1 MECRHHFAAEDAGS
15 DDWYDYFPTENWD
28 AAILGDGTLGAGE
41 QGLRT
46 VLIVDDTEDNLDLLE
61 DLLDDHSVKIIRA
74 SSGPEAIQAAKRG
87 RLDLVILDVNMP
99 EMDGFEAARRLR
111 QTEFGADVPII
122 FLTAYRTSDRVLV
135 TGLGAG
141 ANDYVTKPFAK
152 DDLLA
157 RVEVLLRRG
166 STSHR

>member
-1 MECRHHFAAEDAGS
+1 MLPDSVKLIRACSGFEAV
-15 DDWYDYFPTENWD
+15 D
-28 AAILGDGTLGAGE
+28 AA
-41 QGLRT
+41 
-46 VLIVDDTEDNLDLLE
+46 N
-61 DLLDDHSVKIIRA
+61 
-74 SSGPEAIQAAKRG
+74 RG

-99 EMDGFEAARRLR
+99 KMDGFEAARRLR

-122 FLTAYRTSDRVLV
+122 FLTAFRTSDMDLV

-141 ANDYVTKPFAK
+141 ANDYVNKPFAK